1 MADFPLTYT
10 NVASS
15 SVTIDPTS
23 VEVQL
28 NQRTVRT
35 TSLSGRQQVRSFGTS
50 YYTVTVNL
58 PPMIEEDFE
67 QVKAKLTSLRGGVNT
82 FTLATKPF
90 TNKRVDGRTDAQEN
104 ISSSSTAIGSTSITT
119 SDSDEFKPGE
129 YFKFSNHDKMYQVIS
144 CSGQTLTFEPFLQT
158 AVTNSHHIDSGSA
171 NFMTCRLA
179 DDNISYK
186 QGADGLTRISFT
198 AIEAI

>member
-10 NVASS
+10 NVAGS

-67 QVKAKLTSLRGGVNT
+67 QVKAKLTNLRGGVNT

-90 TNKRVDGRTDAQEN
+90 TNKRVDGRTDAGEA
-104 ISSSSTAIGSTSITT
+104 ISSSSTAIGATSITT
-119 SDSDEFKPGE
+119 SGSDEFKPGE
-129 YFKFSNHDKMYQVIS
+129 YFIFSNHSKMYQVIT

-158 AVTNSHHIDSGSA
+158 AVTNSHTIKSGSS
-171 NFMTCRLA
+171 NQMTCRLA

>member
-1 MADFPLTYT
+1 MAG
-10 NVASS
+10 S

-90 TNKRVDGRTDAQEN
+90 TNKRVDGRTDAQED

-119 SDSDEFKPGE
+119 VGSDEFKPGE
-129 YFKFSNHDKMYQVIS
+129 YFKFSNHTKMYQVIS

-158 AVTNSHHIDSGSA
+158 AVTNSHTIKSGSS
-171 NFMTCRLA
+171 NQMTCRLA